1 MKSGIGT
8 EIHYYCNNNS
18 VVCVIDVKN
27 RYNYLLSQMQDI
39 GNLLFDAGIS
49 YKRKEIPDRFTGVAR
64 LKDGDKWNFELAK
77 EVARR
82 KAVRQMYKV
91 YANEYIAM
99 LSYLSDAL
107 RQYHNVYYEIIE
119 RIDNID
125 HEIKDMLSKRVKV
138 NP

>member
-18 VVCVIDVKN
+18 VACVIDVKN

-39 GNLLFDAGIS
+39 GNLLDGAGIS
-49 YKRKEIPDRFTGVAR
+49 YDRNEIPDRFTGVAR
-64 LKDGDKWNFELAK
+64 LKNGDEWNFKLAK
-77 EVARR
+77 EVARK

-91 YANEYIAM
+91 YANEYVKM
-99 LSYLSDAL
+99 LSYLNVAV
-107 RQYHNVYYEIIE
+107 RRYNAVYYEIIE

-125 HEIKDMLSKRVKV
+125 HEIKDMLS
-138 NP
+138 NESQG